1 MKTFMLL
8 QQGDPVILE
17 IYKEAHALWKEEF
30 SQKWDISSLA
40 DKLGTLQLKF
50 EHKMEKYGFDRWEG
64 QEVFVVSGLTYFVDE
79 TNEGTQKSEKVR
91 EAFELS
97 FCSMEVKGFSKRF
110 SKALYLGGY

>member
-8 QQGDPVILE
+8 QQGNSMVVE
-17 IYKEAHALWKEEF
+17 IYKEANALWDEEF
-30 SQKWDISSLA
+30 SIKWDVSLLA
-40 DKLGTLQLKF
+40 DRLGTLQLKF
-50 EHKMEKYGFDRWEG
+50 EYRMEKYGFDRWDG
-64 QEVFVVSGLTYFVDE
+64 QEVFVISGLTYFTDE
-79 TNEGTQKSEKVR
+79 TSEGTQKSEKVR